1 MFSRGGA
8 AYSSGWCRSFG
19 FRVAGCQ
26 ELTAGLAVFVLVSA
40 RGRMAVPFI
49 PMVLA
54 AAGKRV
60 VEEWE
65 EKFRIMLSV

>member
-1 MFSRGGA
+1 M
-8 AYSSGWCRSFG
+8 
-19 FRVAGCQ
+19 
-26 ELTAGLAVFVLVSA
+26 AVFVLVSA

>member
-1 MFSRGGA
+1 
-8 AYSSGWCRSFG
+8 
-19 FRVAGCQ
+19 
-26 ELTAGLAVFVLVSA
+26 
-40 RGRMAVPFI
+40 MAVPFSL
-49 PMVLA
+49 MVLA